1 MNIPQ
6 FRVSLV
12 RERTVKYRK
21 VDDTRHAAA
30 VLHALL
36 DDAPTEKFV
45 VLYLN
50 GLNGLIGVE
59 IVAVGGMHACPT
71 SPKDIFRGAI
81 VAGAAGI
88 ILGHNHPSGD
98 PTPSPQDIEVTTML
112 VAAGKL
118 LGIAV
123 VDHVIVSANGTD
135 KSLLD
140 LGLLSHGGA

>member
-1 MNIPQ
+1 MKVPQ
-6 FRVSLV
+6 FHVSLV
-12 RERTVKYRK
+12 RERTLVYRK
-21 VDDTRHAAA
+21 VEDKRAAA
-30 VLHALL
+30 VVLHALL

-50 GLNGLIGVE
+50 GQNGLIGAEV
-59 IVAVGGMHACPT
+59 VAIGGMHACPT
-71 SPKDIFRGAI
+71 IPKDVFRGAI

-98 PTPSPQDIEVTTML
+98 PTPSKEDIEVTKML
-112 VAAGKL
+112 AEAGKL

-140 LGLLSHGGA
+140 LGVLDHGR

>member
-1 MNIPQ
+1 MKIPQ
-6 FRVSLV
+6 YRVSLV
-12 RERTVKYRK
+12 RERTVAYRK
-21 VDDTRHAAA
+21 VEESRSAAA

-36 DDAPTEKFV
+36 DDAPTEKLV

-50 GLNGLIGVE
+50 GQNGLMGVE
-59 IVAVGGMHACPT
+59 VVAIGGMHACPT
-71 SPKDIFRGAI
+71 VPKDVFRGAI

-98 PTPSPQDIEVTTML
+98 PTPSKEDVEVTKML
-112 VAAGKL
+112 GEAGKL

-140 LGLLSHGGA
+140 LGLLSS

>member
-1 MNIPQ
+1 MKVPQ
-6 FRVSLV
+6 FHVSLV
-12 RERTVKYRK
+12 RERTLVYRK
-21 VDDTRHAAA
+21 VDNQHAAA
-30 VLHALL
+30 VVLHALL
-36 DDAPTEKFV
+36 DDAPTEKLV

-50 GLNGLIGVE
+50 GQNGLIGAEV
-59 IVAVGGMHACPT
+59 VAIGGMHACPT
-71 SPKDIFRGAI
+71 IPKDVFRGAI

-98 PTPSPQDIEVTTML
+98 PTPSKEDIEVTKML
-112 VAAGKL
+112 AEAGKL

-140 LGLLSHGGA
+140 LGVLDHGR